1 MLDVKTISRKYF
13 QQQLL
18 VVVALTL
25 VSLLIVRVWNMYDLI
40 TPIIV
45 SSVFSL
51 CLATAIATGWK
62 CVAKANPDNLPA
74 FFIAVSGI
82 RFFLAL
88 ATMFIYYLV
97 NGHGAMLKF
106 FIIFMGFF
114 LIALAHHTFYFSVVS
129 NRN

>member
-62 CVAKANPDNLPA
+62 RDA
-74 FFIAVSGI
+74 
-82 RFFLAL
+82 
-88 ATMFIYYLV
+88 
-97 NGHGAMLKF
+97 
-106 FIIFMGFF
+106 
-114 LIALAHHTFYFSVVS
+114 
-129 NRN
+129 